1 MTSSPTRCAEFGST
15 LLAIRSFNRFEVES
29 IVRADS
35 WYDSSRRS
43 EARLKCPGSSE
54 VSTMSAEAVPC
65 PWRESLRFSVRRL
78 IALVLVI
85 GVGLGMLVRSA
96 RIQREAV
103 AAIEAADGVVNYDWE
118 WSNGRSIPGARP
130 WAPKWLVDL
139 IGVDY
144 FGSVTRV
151 AFHFPISVESDLVSV
166 AARRS
171 PRLESRVFATP
182 SNDERISILENLR
195 NLRELDVSY
204 CFVTDGDLANVEALT
219 SLRALRLAYNLHI
232 TDAGLLHLKGLSNLT
247 RLDLANTKI
256 TDAGLVHLNGL
267 TRLVELNLM
276 STDVTDAGLAH
287 LKGFTKLAIVDLR
300 VTRVTNA
307 GVEEL
312 QRAFPRLKIIR

>member
-1 MTSSPTRCAEFGST
+1 MFRIQQSVDHVGRSRATF
-15 LLAIRSFNRFEVES
+15 LARISALS
-29 IVRADS
+29 GVR
-35 WYDSSRRS
+35 
-43 EARLKCPGSSE
+43 G
-54 VSTMSAEAVPC
+54 
-65 PWRESLRFSVRRL
+65 L

-103 AAIEAADGVVNYDWE
+103 AAIEAADGAVHYEWE
-118 WSNGRSIPGARP
+118 WSNGRAIPGGRP

-151 AFHFPISVESDLVSV
+151 AFHFPVSVESDLVSV

-182 SNDERISILENLR
+182 LNDARISILENLR
-195 NLRELDVSY
+195 DLRELDVSY
-204 CFVTDGDLANVEALT
+204 CFVTDGDLADVEALT
-219 SLRALRLAYNLHI
+219 SLRALRLSYNRDI
-232 TDAGLLHLKGLSNLT
+232 TDAGIVHLKGLTNLT
-247 RLDLANTKI
+247 RLDLAHTKI

-287 LKGFTKLAIVDLR
+287 LKGLSKLSLVDLR
-300 VTRVTNA
+300 VTPVTDA
-307 GVEEL
+307 GLKEL
-312 QRAFPRLKIIR
+312 QRALPRLKIIR